1 MLKSEI
7 IKKVEKEFAEKQSQ
21 VNSAKRNAFAE
32 NMKNPEFAKLEKEIR
47 NLNIQI
53 AEKEIE
59 NEDVNSLNLALEE
72 LTNKQKQIEKPYLVN
87 YECEK
92 CKDKGIVDGKYCSCF
107 NKRVNELVVAESGVS
122 IETLR
127 HFADCDFSKFNRP
140 EEAKKIYM
148 LFEEILKSLSK
159 TKYKNF
165 LIQGDSGVGKTF
177 LLSTIAG
184 EAIDLGYSLF
194 FVTAF
199 NLNQLMLKYHTNFER
214 DREKYLSPALESDI
228 LIIDDLGTEQILK
241 NVTKE
246 YLLTIL
252 KERVLAG
259 KHTFISTNLSLGELN
274 DRYGERIFSR
284 IVDKAHSVALK
295 LDNDNLRLKR

>member
-1 MLKSEI
+1 
-7 IKKVEKEFAEKQSQ
+7 
-21 VNSAKRNAFAE
+21 
-32 NMKNPEFAKLEKEIR
+32 MKNPEYASLEKEIR
-47 NLNIQI
+47 NLTIQI
-53 AEKEIE
+53 AQLESEEK
-59 NEDVNSLNLALEE
+59 DTSSLNNTLKE
-72 LTNKQKQIEKPYLVN
+72 LTIKQKQIQKN
-87 YECEK
+87 YIANYNCEI
-92 CKDKGIVDGKYCSCF
+92 CKDKGIIDGKYCSCF
-107 NKRVNELVVAESGVS
+107 NKRVNELIVAESGVT

-127 HFADCDFSKFNRP
+127 HFKDCDFSKFNRP
-140 EEAKKIYM
+140 EEAKKIYK
-148 LFEEILKSLSK
+148 LFDEILKSLK
-159 TKYKNF
+159 ETKYKNF

-259 KHTFISTNLSLGELN
+259 KHTFISTNLSLSELN

-284 IVDKAHSVALK
+284 MVDKAHSVALK